1 MELWNTLKYLPGD
14 IKLKKMEA
22 EVRRDSEKYHCNE
35 EIEWTDEDE
44 QFMHEMALMKAG
56 KWDFVNDCPKGE
68 LDEEDRKRL
77 SGNSKIWGSQEN
89 IISENR

>member
-1 MELWNTLKYLPGD
+1 MGLWNTLKYLPGD

-35 EIEWTDEDE
+35 QNESTDQDE

-56 KWDFVNDCPKGE
+56 KI
-68 LDEEDRKRL
+68 L
-77 SGNSKIWGSQEN
+77 
-89 IISENR
+89 